1 MNKERYLQKI
11 KKLLNKAKSNSSAE
25 ESATALRMA
34 QTLMREHG
42 LGEADVEF
50 IDISESLTRGAPDNA
65 IKPTCYTSML
75 LTLICKAFGVEAI
88 LDWRYTAR
96 GIPVRIVRFYGPA
109 ERPEVA
115 AYAFDVLSR
124 QLRKARADF
133 IGGLRKNMKP
143 STKTGRADNYCEA
156 WVNGVWNNLQAFACT
171 EAETTL
177 IQAYR
182 AKHYSN
188 LGKAEPREAAK
199 VRGSDESRYL
209 GYRDGQKVTLRHGV
223 GGSGDGPALIGRG

>member
-11 KKLLNKAKSNSSAE
+11 KKLLNKAKCNSSSE
-25 ESATALRMA
+25 EAATALRMA

-42 LGEADVEF
+42 LDETSVEF
-50 IDISESLTRGAPDNA
+50 TDISEAFTKGAPDNA
-65 IKPTCYTSML
+65 RKPTRYTVIL
-75 LTLICKAFGVEAI
+75 LTLIRNAFGVEAI

-115 AYAFDVLSR
+115 AYAFDVLAR

-133 IGGLRKNMKP
+133 IGGLRKNIKP
-143 STKTGRADNYCEA
+143 STKTSRADNYCEG
-156 WVNGVWNNLQAFACT
+156 WVNAVWRTVKAFACT

-177 IQAYR
+177 MQAYY
-182 AKHYSN
+182 AKRYSDLN
-188 LGKAEPREAAK
+188 KAEMREAKK
-199 VRGSDESRYL
+199 VRGSDESRYM
-209 GYRDGQKVTLRHGV
+209 GYLDGKNVKLHHGV
-223 GGSGDGPALIGRG
+223 GGSSDSPALIGKG